1 MSQSMRRLSVED
13 IRAQIAG
20 PAPLVLVEA
29 PAGHGK
35 THEAVTAAGKMSGGL
50 QRGQQVLLLSHTNVA
65 RDEVRRRFGSS
76 VATRVQTLDS
86 LACDIVSVYAR
97 HLGVPTP
104 LRPGATHLGQPAFP
118 TIRRLACQLLR
129 DAPAVA
135 RGLAWRY
142 PVVLVDEHQDSTA
155 DQHELV
161 WLIRGAGDVR
171 LRMFG
176 DRLQAIFGFSGDLI
190 DWPRLLVKH
199 GHVELPHGYRWDG
212 QPDLR
217 DWLASARS
225 ALLAGR
231 PVDLRH
237 RPACVQIH
245 HWEGRAPGPKQ
256 TGHCPECL
264 KVLGRLN
271 PDGRVAY
278 LVRSRE
284 HGYGLA
290 VRLRDK
296 IKLYEAGDV
305 QDPLAV
311 LESAEAG
318 DGDPSALCLLLADTL
333 REWGTGIPKD
343 LRDQLARACHADGVD
358 LAGRK
363 RLVPLAR
370 ACDAIYAEP
379 TVRGFLR
386 SFAVALATRNDLGWN
401 SIRRDA
407 TYLLASIP
415 PETEDPILAL
425 GAQAQAH
432 RSRVGPRS
440 KVMTVHKAKGR
451 EYDTVV
457 LPYAAASSFSA
468 SEEGIRLTYV
478 ALTRSQQQLHI
489 LIPSQGPSELFA
501 V

>member
-1 MSQSMRRLSVED
+1 MQRLPVED
-13 IRAQIAG
+13 IRALIAG
-20 PAPLVLVEA
+20 PARLLLVEA

-35 THEAVTAAGKMSGGL
+35 THEAANAAGAMSRGL
-50 QRGQQVLLLSHTNVA
+50 QRGQQVLLLSHTNAA

-76 VATRVQTLDS
+76 ASTRVQTLDS
-86 LACDIVSVYAR
+86 LACDIVSAYAR

-104 LRPGATHLGQPAFP
+104 VRPGATHLDQPTFP
-118 TIRRLACQLLR
+118 RIRRLACQLLR
-129 DAPAVA
+129 DAPVVA

-142 PVVLVDEHQDSTA
+142 PVVLVDEHQDSTI

-161 WLIRGAGDVR
+161 WLIYGAGDVR
-171 LRMFG
+171 LRLFG
-176 DRLQAIFGFSGDLI
+176 DRLQAIFGFSGDLV
-190 DWPRLLVKH
+190 DWPRLLVEH
-199 GHVELPHGYRWDG
+199 EHVELLHGYRWDG
-212 QPDLR
+212 QPALR

-225 ALLAGR
+225 ALLAGDAI
-231 PVDLRH
+231 DLRH
-237 RPACVQIH
+237 RPTCVQVH

-271 PDGRVAY
+271 PAGQVAY

-290 VRLRDK
+290 VRMRSK
-296 IKLYEAGDV
+296 IKLHEAGDV
-305 QDPLAV
+305 QDSLAV
-311 LESAEAG
+311 LESAEAA
-318 DGDPSALCLLLADTL
+318 DGDPAALCLLLADTL
-333 REWGTGIPKD
+333 REWGIGIPKD
-343 LRDQLARACHADGVD
+343 LRDQLARACHADGVG

-386 SFAVALATRNDLGWN
+386 SFVAALAIRDDLGWS
-401 SIRRDA
+401 SIRRDS

-425 GAQAQAH
+425 GAQAHAH

-468 SEEGIRLTYV
+468 SEEGIRLMYV
-478 ALTRSQQQLHI
+478 ALTRSQRQLHI
-489 LIPSQGPSELFA
+489 LIPSQGRSELFDF
-501 V
+501 